1 MIIAEPRTPKRS
13 HWGLVLAAAKTKNV
27 EEHKELVAMSQEKC
41 RHWRMIT
48 AAFVTGII
56 VLAATHA
63 GWAQRVASP
72 ENIRGVLTV
81 EKVSVSDGRL
91 SGEVR
96 SRGPYVVRDAQL
108 LIRYIWLW
116 DDERNPGKN
125 DPSTST
131 YYTLPSEIRPG
142 GSEPFTFFPSPAP
155 AQVTGGRYQVSVT
168 VAGFTEV
175 IPQSN

>member
-1 MIIAEPRTPKRS
+1 
-13 HWGLVLAAAKTKNV
+13 
-27 EEHKELVAMSQEKC
+27 MSQEKC
-41 RHWRMIT
+41 RHWRTIT
-48 AAFVTGII
+48 AALFTGII
-56 VLAATHA
+56 VLTASHA

-81 EKVSVSDGRL
+81 ENVSVSDGRV

-116 DDERNPGKN
+116 EDERNPGKN

-142 GSEPFTFFPSPAP
+142 GSEPFIFTPSPPP
-155 AQVTGGRYQVSVT
+155 AQVTGGRYEVSVT

-175 IPQSN
+175 IPQPN